1 MKEIARHRTWA
12 DDPCGTRCG
21 AGSSIEATK
30 PLASFLEGLCR
41 SEVAAS
47 ITDLG
52 CGDLHWISNVDLFG
66 VSYRPERPKSARKRA
81 HPLAGVTR
89 PPLRGRDPRTS
100 AELSGTERT
109 YIHPHQ
115 GHLGIY
121 LRDSG
126 GSIVN
131 GAIYTPPPGPSR
143 NQSQGLRGAGR
154 ERARVVFTCQDI
166 RDIRRLI
173 TIIPC

>member
-131 GAIYTPPPGPSR
+131 GPHNTNFTYRYGKERVYTVLESEYASMKH
-143 NQSQGLRGAGR
+143 QHSIA
-154 ERARVVFTCQDI
+154 
-166 RDIRRLI
+166 
-173 TIIPC
+173 